1 MPETNGSTVKIG
13 MWGLILLFCG
23 ALTALAG
30 MSMNTAS
37 TCSALAAKTQ
47 AIESR
52 QAEDTHRME
61 VTLQR
66 INDKLDRLIERSK

>member
-37 TCSALAAKTQ
+37 TCSALSAKTQ

-52 QAEDTHRME
+52 QAEDTHRMDMS
-61 VTLQR
+61 LRR
-66 INDKLDRLIERSK
+66 IEDKLDRLIERSK